1 MKGFSLLEMLVCLG
15 LMTMFGSGVI
25 FGLGY
30 WQAHAQMV
38 SQTAWLQQD
47 ILLSQQQAR
56 VLGQEV
62 ILCPSSGGVR
72 CGNHWSAGRL
82 AYTVVSNR
90 HQKLFFHRLRLKK
103 AQWRWQSSLG
113 KNDRLIFRPTGDN
126 LGQQGSFY
134 YCPEHYKKT
143 FIRRIIINQLGRVY
157 ERLGQVRDC

>member
-1 MKGFSLLEMLVCLG
+1 MKGFSLLELLVCLG
-15 LMTMFGSGVI
+15 LMTMLGGGVI
-25 FGLGY
+25 VGLGY

-56 VLGQEV
+56 ALGQMV
-62 ILCPSSGGVR
+62 ILCPSSGGLR
-72 CGNHWSAGRL
+72 CGHDWSTGRL

-90 HQKLFFHRLRLKK
+90 HRKLFFHRLRLKK

-113 KNDRLIFRPTGDN
+113 KNDRLIFRSSGDN

-134 YCPEHYKKT
+134 YCPAYYKKT

-157 ERLGQVRDC
+157 ERSGQVNNC